1 MGPAPQGPT
10 FSKTDYNER
19 AVASLPVILF
29 SAHSRLPAGKR
40 SAPDHESQPLTVL
53 LKMRGLIP
61 IRKVAGLRRP
71 KSSDA
76 HDMAVDS
83 ANNVQLEIGH
93 VLFMDM
99 IGYSKLLLDE
109 QREMQEQLTQIV
121 RNTEQVRAAEAAEKL
136 IRVPTGDGMALVFFN
151 SPEAPVRC
159 AIEIGQALKK
169 VPNMR
174 LRMGIHSGPVNE
186 VIDVNDRTNVA
197 GAGVNIAQRVMDCG
211 DAGHI
216 LLSRRVAEDL
226 AQARFWRPYLHD
238 LGEFEAKHGVGIFIV
253 NLYTDE
259 IGNPDLPGRLKQAQ
273 QELLSKSSSPT
284 RSIAVLPFDD
294 LSQAQDRDYFGDGIA
309 EEILAALS
317 KVDGLR
323 VAARRSSFWFKDK
336 NADLAEIAEK
346 LNVCHVVEG
355 SVRRDRNRVRVTAE
369 LIDACDGFTIWSE
382 TFERE
387 LHGIFAVQDEI
398 TRSIVDALKLK
409 LDISP
414 APAPRSTDA
423 YDAYLQG
430 LFYSDKGTEEAL
442 RKSLKFFRRALE
454 KDAKFSRAWTGIA
467 KAWLWLS
474 DVYVPPL
481 EGYSKVRKAALN
493 AIKLDDEE
501 AEAHVYLAETKR
513 ILDWDLEGAEVE
525 YKRAFEIDPNS
536 TASNYF
542 IAAFYG
548 ARGDR
553 DQALAYLQRTSKID
567 PASLWVN
574 NSACEL
580 YRYFGLYDEA
590 IAAGERALQ
599 LDPVFAS
606 GEPLL
611 GALYREMGRFDEAIA
626 LYKRSESVSGKPAV
640 GLAIT
645 YARMNQRKEALEILE
660 AAISNRAYTAG
671 DVSAHVYAT
680 LGAHDEAI
688 RELERARDERSS
700 SLHMVGIAPEFAPLR
715 SDKRFLSLVR
725 EIGLDPA
732 NVFEAG
738 VEKGAPSRLAR
749 EGM

>member
-1 MGPAPQGPT
+1 M
-10 FSKTDYNER
+10 
-19 AVASLPVILF
+19 
-29 SAHSRLPAGKR
+29 
-40 SAPDHESQPLTVL
+40 TVDT
-53 LKMRGLIP
+53 
-61 IRKVAGLRRP
+61 AT
-71 KSSDA
+71 
-76 HDMAVDS
+76 
-83 ANNVQLEIGH
+83 NVQLEIGH

-99 IGYSKLLLDE
+99 VGYSKLLLDE
-109 QREMQEQLTQIV
+109 QRELQEQLTQIV
-121 RNTEQVRAAEAAEKL
+121 RNSEQVRAAEAAGKL

-159 AIEIGQALKK
+159 AIEIGHALKES
-169 VPNMR
+169 PQMR

-186 VIDVNDRTNVA
+186 VRDVNDQMNVA
-197 GAGVNIAQRVMDCG
+197 GVGVNIAQRVMDCG

-238 LGEFEAKHGVGIFIV
+238 LGEFEVKHGVGIFMV

-259 IGNPDLPGRLKQAQ
+259 VGNPELPIKFKQAQ
-273 QELLSKSSSPT
+273 EVSLKSASPT

-294 LSQAQDRDYFGDGIA
+294 LSPAQDRDYFGDGIA
-309 EEILAALS
+309 EEILTALS

-336 NADLAEIAEK
+336 NAGLSEIAEK

-355 SVRRDRNRVRVTAE
+355 SIRRDGKRVRVTAE

-382 TFERE
+382 TFEQE
-387 LHGIFAVQDEI
+387 LRGIFSVQDEI

-409 LDISP
+409 LDVSP
-414 APAPRSTDA
+414 RPASRSTAA

-430 LFYSDKGTEEAL
+430 LFYSDKGTEDAL
-442 RKSLKFFRRALE
+442 RKSLKSFQRALD
-454 KDAKFSRAWTGIA
+454 KDPKFSRAWTGIA
-467 KAWLWLS
+467 KAWLWLA
-474 DVYVPPL
+474 DVYAPPL
-481 EGYSKVRKAALN
+481 TAYPKVREAAAN
-493 AIKLDDEE
+493 ALKVDPED

-513 ILDWDLEGAEVE
+513 ILDWDLDGAEAE

-536 TASNYF
+536 TSSNYF

-599 LDPVFAS
+599 LDPAFIY

-611 GALYREMGRFDEAIA
+611 AALYREMGRFDDAIA
-626 LYKRSESVSGKPAV
+626 LYKKAQNVSGRPPF

-645 YARMNQRKEALEILE
+645 YARMNRRDEALETLRE
-660 AAISNRAYTAG
+660 ATRFRGYTAG
-671 DVSAHVYAT
+671 DVPAHVHVA
-680 LGAHDEAI
+680 LGDYDAAMRD
-688 RELERARDERSS
+688 LERARDERSS
-700 SLHMVGIAPEFAPLR
+700 SLHTVGIAPEFVPLR
-715 SDKRFLSLVR
+715 SDKRFLSLLR
-725 EIGLDPA
+725 EIGLEPEK
-732 NVFEAG
+732 VFAA
-738 VEKGAPSRLAR
+738 KG
-749 EGM
+749 GT